1 MSCMRLSPRPWRRM
15 DLDVVAVRNPLP
27 YLIGLSADVAVPN
40 SHCADTQDE
49 APLRAGARL
58 EQDTGLLY
66 ADANARALRF
76 VYDWLR
82 VQRHYRRARTSAK

>member
-1 MSCMRLSPRPWRRM
+1 MRPNTRPSRRM

-40 SHCADTQDE
+40 SRCADTHDE
-49 APLRAGARL
+49 TPLRAGARL

-82 VQRHYRRARTSAK
+82 VQRHYRRALTAAN